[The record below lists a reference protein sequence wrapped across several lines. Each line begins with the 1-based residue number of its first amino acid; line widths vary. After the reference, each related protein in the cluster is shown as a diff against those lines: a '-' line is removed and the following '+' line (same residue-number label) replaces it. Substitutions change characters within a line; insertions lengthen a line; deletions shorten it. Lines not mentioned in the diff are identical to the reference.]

1 MEVLTGTKPLSVS
14 NSINI
19 MKHANSRTAILHVRE
34 NSIDELEALFDPSKW
49 STKQTK
55 KLPPLYKR
63 NLPSSFFQPP
73 ETGTKTPKNAGN
85 SAQHSRQSSID
96 QSFLSSRNHASMLN
110 KQYHLIHQKL
120 TNLSNSNNHSR
131 SVSEPVDVSPLAY
144 ANFNNQHQNSQQ
156 GLPFG
161 WQTARTTDGTTYYI
175 K

>member
-1 MEVLTGTKPLSVS
+1 MDVMSATKPLAV
-14 NSINI
+14 NNMNI
-19 MKHANSRTAILHVRE
+19 MGPSQKTAILHVRE

-73 ETGTKTPKNAGN
+73 ETGTKTPKNMH
-85 SAQHSRQSSID
+85 SAQHSRQNSID
-96 QSFLSSRNHASMLN
+96 QSHFNTNHASMLN

-120 TNLSNSNNHSR
+120 SNLTNSNHMR
-131 SVSEPVDVSPLAY
+131 SVSEPVDVSPMAY
-144 ANFNNQHQNSQQ
+144 ANFNNQNQQNGQPP
-156 GLPFG
+156 LPFG
-161 WQTARTTDGTTYYI
+161 WQTARTNDGTLYYI